1 MNTRNLVI
9 RLELCQKFDANAR
22 QILNTTESVLNM
34 RCSKVVSKSQIEK
47 FQKMNQENSMKTDSS
62 VGSSSMMKIGDSGNG
77 SDMTEA
83 KIQQRKRTQSGSEM
97 QVTTVVLK
105 VEGGNASKM
114 KGFLRF
120 WVYFNFWSFSIFC
133 RFFSIF
139 CRFFYNFVSNFL
151 IFFMFSLSNFFS
163 IYFKNLFNFGKIVT
177 SMSLSAAK
185 LK

>member
-105 VEGGNASKM
+105 FEGGKASEM

-120 WVYFNFWSFSIFC
+120 W
-133 RFFSIF
+133 
-139 CRFFYNFVSNFL
+139 
-151 IFFMFSLSNFFS
+151 
-163 IYFKNLFNFGKIVT
+163 
-177 SMSLSAAK
+177 
-185 LK
+185 